1 MRESGG
7 LISGSNIWPSAD
19 RSGSRIWKLSTGK
32 SHTSSPTAVESQPD
46 EIAHPRLSVAHVA
59 KPIDKPIPPNSN
71 GKANAFVRGNGFG
84 GNSFERGPWSAR
96 HEWSTYV
103 RSLTPPTT
111 SSRPGPSLADAFG
124 YFQDSNSN
132 TLALIQRLGAD
143 HHDTSTPTREPT
155 LSPEST
161 DDVHRILERMPDRQI
176 LDFLVQY
183 FRTEVNWMDHLVHIP
198 SFYPQYQA
206 WFALEQITT
215 VAEVDFAILVLRL
228 CSYTLQFLPSPFY
241 TLDKIRGVLLA
252 EIRTCCDETANSLE
266 SISIQADG
274 RGSLVRVQ
282 SLAFCALQCQIEGK
296 TRDFWEALSR
306 AIRVAQD
313 VGIHCDAVSDRRGI
327 DRVEREMT
335 RRTYCNLF
343 IWDSLLS
350 RQLDRAPFIPGR
362 MEDANWPNIHSI
374 QPPHQRDS
382 QGDIPGRMESSIAE
396 APDPFTERL
405 LQAKL
410 ADFWR
415 AAGVG
420 QCADYDMSLREDLYE
435 LFSREYIERLPAPF
449 ALQNPD
455 ERWDDRFPKLRL
467 QRKLLHM
474 AIYDSILWNFRPL
487 LLRKPSPLPAYKSVM
502 LSCQK
507 RKLAA
512 AALCALEAVS
522 QLHALLHGC
531 HTRLASI
538 VVTTFESAVLLVYLA
553 ADQTFPE
560 EWAPQHISPPDTLRS
575 DPLQDGICKVSP
587 TATLQAIQGALKR
600 LKMLAEVSSM
610 ADVAATTLIRL
621 MNKASVLA
629 AGREAP
635 EQIHHAFSN
644 RAARP
649 MVLGTTRPHASS
661 TTSLSASQMSTTSL
675 PLAGSA
681 PGVGNVNPW
690 LSETMPDL
698 RSVDEFMSGM
708 NETIHV
714 TTGPGDIAGSWPS
727 FDPSQIYGQGVFGI
741 LEEA

>member
-1 MRESGG
+1 MFPDPSTSQYHPEMPLAAVWSGG
-7 LISGSNIWPSAD
+7 PGARD
-19 RSGSRIWKLSTGK
+19 T
-32 SHTSSPTAVESQPD
+32 
-46 EIAHPRLSVAHVA
+46 
-59 KPIDKPIPPNSN
+59 N
-71 GKANAFVRGNGFG
+71 GQY
-84 GNSFERGPWSAR
+84 
-96 HEWSTYV
+96 T
-103 RSLTPPTT
+103 SLTPPTP
-111 SSRPGPSLADAFG
+111 SSRPVPSLADSFG
-124 YFQDSNSN
+124 YFQYSNSN
-132 TLALIQRLGAD
+132 TLALIQKLGVD
-143 HHDTSTPTREPT
+143 HHDPSSTATTREPT

-161 DDVHRILERMPDRQI
+161 DDVHRILERIPDRQI

-183 FRTEVNWMDHLVHIP
+183 FRTEVNWMEHLVHIP

-252 EIRTCCDETANSLE
+252 EIRTCCDETADSLA
-266 SISIQADG
+266 SISTQTDS
-274 RGSLVRVQ
+274 RGSLVRTQ
-282 SLAFCALQCQIEGK
+282 SLAFYALQCQMEGK
-296 TRDFWEALSR
+296 TRGFWEALSR
-306 AIRVAQD
+306 AIRVGQD
-313 VGIHCDAVSDRRGI
+313 AGIHCDAVSHHKGI
-327 DRVEREMT
+327 DRVEREMR

-343 IWDSLLS
+343 VWDSLLS
-350 RQLDRAPFIPGR
+350 RQLDRIPFIPGR
-362 MEDANWPNIHSI
+362 MEDANWPDIRLLE
-374 QPPHQRDS
+374 PPHQRDTE
-382 QGDIPGRMESSIAE
+382 GEIPSGMEPAIAE

-415 AAGVG
+415 GTGVG
-420 QCADYDMSLREDLYE
+420 QRADYDMSLREDLYE
-435 LFSREYIERLPAPF
+435 VFSREYIDRLPPPF
-449 ALQNPD
+449 ALHNPD

-512 AALCALEAVS
+512 AALCALEAVT

-538 VVTTFESAVLLVYLA
+538 VVTTFESAVVLVYLA

-560 EWAPQHISPPDTLRS
+560 DCPPQHISPPDAFKS
-575 DPLQDGICKVSP
+575 DPLQEGICKVSL
-587 TATLQAIQGALKR
+587 TVTLQAIQGALKR

-621 MNKASVLA
+621 MNKVAVLA
-629 AGREAP
+629 TEREAP

-661 TTSLSASQMSTTSL
+661 TTSLPTSHMSSISL
-675 PLAGSA
+675 PLATSA
-681 PGVGNVNPW
+681 PGANNINPW
-690 LSETMPDL
+690 LSETMSDM
-698 RSVDEFMSGM
+698 RSVDEYMSGM
-708 NETIHV
+708 NEAIHA
-714 TTGPGDIAGSWPS
+714 TSGSGDISGTWPS
-727 FDPSQIYGQGVFGI
+727 FDPSQLYGPGVFGI